1 VQDEVILELKTVE
14 KLLPIQQ
21 AQLLTYLKLAHKRV
35 GRLINCNVPLLSQG
49 IIRRVCKPP
58 FTTETR
64 SHKETKHPSVE
75 KRLSGRGL
83 RIPIFLC
90 VSVTLW

>member
-49 IIRRVCKPP
+49 IIRRV
-58 FTTETR
+58 
-64 SHKETKHPSVE
+64 
-75 KRLSGRGL
+75 L
-83 RIPIFLC
+83 
-90 VSVTLW
+90 